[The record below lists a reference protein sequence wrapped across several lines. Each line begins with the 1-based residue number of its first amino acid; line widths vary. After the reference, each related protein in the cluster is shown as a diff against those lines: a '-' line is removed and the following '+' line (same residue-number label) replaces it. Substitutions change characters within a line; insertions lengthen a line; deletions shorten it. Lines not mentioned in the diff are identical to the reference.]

1 MSFGQYLK
9 NIKAQIRETDVE
21 AVRKTVQARQGRAG
35 DGNGAGPVLID
46 VREKDEWS
54 EGYIP
59 GAHWI
64 SRGFLE
70 QRIEDQVPER
80 SSEIVLY
87 CAGGTRSA
95 SAAKTLAELGYTNVK
110 SLAGGFSAWKRAGL
124 KFDRPFVMTPDQTLR
139 YARHTMLPE
148 VGDLGQAKLLQS
160 KVLCLGAGGLGSPAG
175 LYLAAAGVGTVGFVD
190 DDVVDA
196 SNLQR
201 QILHA
206 TDRVGMP
213 KVESA
218 KAAIAGL
225 NPDVKVIGHQTRL
238 SSENVMDIIKDYD
251 LIVDGADTSPTR
263 SLWNDAA
270 LKLGKPVVHA
280 SIYRFEGQLTSFIP
294 NEGPCY
300 RCLYPSPPPPDM
312 APSCQEAGV
321 LGVLCGVIGSLQAN
335 EAIKILL
342 GIGKPMA
349 GRLLM
354 FDALGLK
361 FRELKLRRDPTCPT
375 CGEGVK
381 PENIQLIDYQDF
393 ATSVYKN
400 RAGSSFAFA
409 GGAGTAP

>member
-1 MSFGQYLK
+1 MSFGKYLK
-9 NIKAQIRETDVE
+9 DVKSQIREVDLET
-21 AVRKTVQARQGRAG
+21 VRKAVEARQGKSG
-35 DGNGAGPVLID
+35 DGNGAGPILID

-54 EGYIP
+54 EGFIP
-59 GAHWI
+59 GARWI
-64 SRGFLE
+64 PRGFLE
-70 QRIEDQVPER
+70 LRIEDQIPEP

-87 CAGGTRSA
+87 CAGGNRSA
-95 SAAKTLAELGYTNVK
+95 LAARSLAELGYTNVK
-110 SLAGGFSAWKRAGL
+110 SMAGGFSAWKRAGL
-124 KFDRPFVMTPDQTLR
+124 TFDRPYVMTQEQSLR

-148 VGDLGQAKLLQS
+148 VGEAGQVKLLKS
-160 KVLCLGAGGLGSPAG
+160 KVLCLGAGGLGSPSG
-175 LYLAAAGVGTVGFVD
+175 LYLAAAGVGTIGFVD

-206 TDRVGMP
+206 TDRVGLP

-218 KAAIAGL
+218 RRAIAGL
-225 NPDVKVIGHQTRL
+225 NPDVKVVPHQTRL
-238 SSENVMDIIKDYD
+238 SSENVLDIIKDYD
-251 LIVDGADTSPTR
+251 LIVDGADNFPTR
-263 SLWNDAA
+263 YLLNDAA

-280 SIYRFEGQLTSFIP
+280 SIYRFEGQVTTFIP
-294 NEGPCY
+294 YEGPCY
-300 RCLYPSPPPPDM
+300 RCLYPSPPPADM

-342 GIGKPMA
+342 GIGKPLN

-361 FRELKLRRDPTCPT
+361 FREMKLRRDPTCPT

-381 PENIQLIDYQDF
+381 PENIELIDYQEF
-393 ATSVYKN
+393 CNV
-400 RAGSSFAFA
+400 RI
-409 GGAGTAP
+409 